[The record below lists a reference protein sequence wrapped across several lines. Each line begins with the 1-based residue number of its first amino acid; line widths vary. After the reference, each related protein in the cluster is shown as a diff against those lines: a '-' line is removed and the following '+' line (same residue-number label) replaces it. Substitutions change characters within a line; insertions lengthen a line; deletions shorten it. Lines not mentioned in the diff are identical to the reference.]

1 MKYYK
6 NLIERKKHS
15 VIIISICTVLVGI
28 FVRYLSVKDVF
39 DRGLALSK
47 TWYLNDGY
55 GIISVVVAS
64 NMGMVLCGVLLAY
77 IGFCYVPVT
86 SQFSQDETDYDVKSD
101 GDNIYIRFCSNE
113 FLLRGEILD
122 LLIYFLEIRIKSL

>member
-6 NLIERKKHS
+6 NLIERKKYS
-15 VIIISICTVLVGI
+15 VIIISICTVLAGI
-28 FVRYLSVKDVF
+28 FVCYLSVKDVF

-55 GIISVVVAS
+55 GIISVMAAS

-77 IGFCYVPVT
+77 IGFWPTKLFFRDKNKKFITVTRGYQIYNYVVYYKVPKEVCG
-86 SQFSQDETDYDVKSD
+86 Y
-101 GDNIYIRFCSNE
+101 R
-113 FLLRGEILD
+113 
-122 LLIYFLEIRIKSL
+122 

>member
-6 NLIERKKHS
+6 NLIKRKKYS
-15 VIIISICTVLVGI
+15 VIIISICKVLVVL
-28 FVRYLSVKDVF
+28 FVCYLSVKDVF

-55 GIISVVVAS
+55 GIISVVAAS

-77 IGFCYVPVT
+77 IGFWTY
-86 SQFSQDETDYDVKSD
+86 
-101 GDNIYIRFCSNE
+101 
-113 FLLRGEILD
+113 
-122 LLIYFLEIRIKSL
+122 